1 MIMLFLCLIV
11 VFGIAVVLKDEVM
24 RKSPNPL
31 AAAPVPEESQ
41 PEPVMQR
48 KGRFHQVF
56 ERREEIVP
64 KPFIVKHFN
73 DGKATLM
80 MRHRASKN
88 ACTASL
94 IVWSGKKKRR
104 IEDSYYDLGMRT
116 ADGIGEEII
125 EEFVQLA
132 KQKLDELKPQGR
144 KKRTQKTEGEMEQSF
159 APEVPSE
166 AGKGSSTVAI
176 EANEKPEPAIKIRK
190 FPSVYRGRIIEA
202 GIMPRAIGNE
212 TIEMYGVR
220 YKTAEGVDDVVWGA
234 NLKTE
239 LRDAHA
245 VVGDD
250 VEILKIGR
258 KTVGEGKAPMNL
270 YKVCKIA
277 HEQAEA

>member
-1 MIMLFLCLIV
+1 MFMLLLCLIIVLGIV
-11 VFGIAVVLKDEVM
+11 VVWRFEVARPLTTLATAV
-24 RKSPNPL
+24 
-31 AAAPVPEESQ
+31 PVPEETP

-48 KGRFHQVF
+48 EGRYHPVF
-56 ERREEIVP
+56 EQREEIVP
-64 KPFIVKHFN
+64 SPFIVKHLN
-73 DGKATLM
+73 DGMATLM

-94 IVWSGKKKRR
+94 IIWSGKKKRQIR
-104 IEDSYYDLGMRT
+104 DSYYDLGMRT

-125 EEFVQLA
+125 EEFVQMA

-144 KKRTQKTEGEMEQSF
+144 KKRMKKTAGEVEKST
-159 APEVPSE
+159 APESPTE
-166 AGKGSSTVAI
+166 AGTDSSTVAI
-176 EANEKPEPAIKIRK
+176 EANEKPGPAIKIKK
-190 FPSVYRGRIIEA
+190 FPSVYRGRILEA

-220 YKTAEGVDDVVWGA
+220 YRTAEGVEDVVWGTG
-234 NLKTE
+234 LKTE

-245 VVGDD
+245 GVGDD

-270 YKVCKIA
+270 YKVCKLA
-277 HEQAEA
+277 PEQAEA